1 MCERV
6 VCVCVR
12 VVCVCE
18 RVVYVCVRG
27 WCVCVSGEFLAN
39 LIVGCFSG
47 FYYEL
52 ILLPN
57 AILIPSW

>member
-1 MCERV
+1 M
-6 VCVCVR
+6 CVCR
-12 VVCVCE
+12 
-18 RVVYVCVRG
+18 
-27 WCVCVSGEFLAN
+27 EFLAN